1 MALIGINNENEFY
14 SHHYLSEIFGNDI
27 RGVLDGWNQQEQQA
41 RELERNARTEGETP
55 EPGYRTPRRQL
66 ESYSGRYFKLLNE
79 QQKERATDN
88 RLRDQLNRWKP
99 VLSALGYEVKPQQ
112 IELDD
117 KNLLPLLARYE
128 DQSGAPSLWIAMA
141 HDVIDED
148 NTDPLALPL
157 LKEQFTQNIEPD
169 RLRAMTKDK
178 HGQPLSWQDLISK
191 HVFTQ
196 AEPPRWLLLLGN
208 RQCLLIDRTKW
219 AQNRVLRFDF
229 EEILGRKEG
238 ATLEAVSVLL
248 HKDSVIPQSG
258 STLLD
263 NLDENSHKHAFGVSE
278 DLKYALRESIE
289 LLGNEAMEYLLERNR
304 ANYTGQKAIDP
315 EKLSREA
322 LRYMY
327 RLLFLF
333 YIEARPELGY
343 AQMDSATYLKG
354 YSLESL
360 RELEMIQ
367 LTGDEALN
375 GSYIHDSLNML
386 FRLIFKG
393 YQPQTVQKD
402 TLATT
407 DDTFTI
413 ARLDSHL
420 FDLKETPILNR
431 VVFTNKTLQRVI
443 QLMSLSRPGKGKN
456 KRRGRISYNQ
466 LGINQLGAVYE
477 ALLSYRGFFASEDLY
492 EVKKAGEELNE
503 LETGYFVTASELP
516 KYDEKEKVY
525 HTSGPDKGK
534 LICHPKGSFIYRM
547 AGRDREKSA
556 SYYTPE
562 VLTKSL
568 VKYALKE
575 LYKEQVEPIADKHH
589 KADKILTLK
598 VCEPAMG
605 SAAFL
610 NEAINQLA
618 EKYLELKQDAEG
630 TRIPQEQ
637 YTYELQRVKMYLA
650 DNNVFGVDLNPV
662 AVELAEVSLWLNAIS
677 NDTFVPW
684 FGYQLFNGN
693 SLIGARRQT
702 FAAHELQYGA
712 KKIKKDASWLNRAP
726 KRVMPGEQRADGDV
740 YHFLLPDE
748 AMANYKDKAV
758 KDLKSEQ
765 IKAINDWRK
774 EFIQSF
780 SDDELAQLQRIS
792 SKIDTLWQEHTK
804 ELKYLRDK
812 TSDNYNVW
820 PLSLDKTNF
829 ETNMAAKDE
838 LLIKSQ
844 TAKSSNYQKL
854 KLVMDYWCAL
864 WFWPIDQTG
873 ELPERWEYLME
884 LETLVEGYVEVEL
897 TVETNVDKMQTLDMF
912 AEMETVTTRHDL
924 FSKSS
929 LDRKF
934 IYDKFPRLKVVD
946 QLAQRQKFFH
956 WELEFADIFALDA
969 ESGQGGGFDLILGNP
984 PWLKVE
990 WQEGGVMG
998 DFEPEFILK
1007 KLSASK
1013 LNSLREQTFEQIPEL
1028 QQAYLAEYEES
1039 AGTQN
1044 FLNAMVNYPE
1054 LKGQQTNLYK
1064 CFLPQAWRIN
1074 NPQGVAGFLHPEGIY
1089 DDPKGG
1095 SFRQLVYPRL
1105 RAHFQFHNEMSL
1117 FAEVHH
1123 ATMYSVNI
1131 YGAKQDD
1138 ILFTNIA
1145 NLFLPKTV
1153 DEIFAH
1159 DGEGVTP
1166 GLKDIDI
1173 ALDGKVNSKW
1183 GITPHASRALHI
1195 DKNTLELFA
1204 KLYDVEGTPATA
1216 ARLPALHSE
1225 QLISVLEKFAAQP
1238 KRLGDLQGEYMS
1250 LEMWHETNAQKD
1262 GTIERTTQ
1270 FPTSAKQWVLSG
1282 PHFFVGT
1289 PMYKTPRYPCKLNSD
1304 YDVLDLTT
1312 IPDDY
1317 LPRTNYVPACN
1328 EEEYLKRTP
1337 KVPWVDEAD
1346 LQQWHDQGANSAVK
1360 PQPRPVT
1367 DYYRFVNREML
1378 SQSGER
1384 TMISIIVPKGAA
1396 HINTCLGTTFK
1407 QAKDMLDYY
1416 GMCLSVPID
1425 YRVKSTGMGHAN
1437 TTLINQLPVLSNNV
1451 YRADIHLRA
1460 LSLVGLTSA
1469 YAELWEECFSEQ
1481 FNLQQWAKSDPRL
1494 SKGFFEGLT
1503 SQWQRNCALRTDYER
1518 RQALVEIDVLVA
1530 MALGLTLDELKT
1542 IYRVQFPVM
1551 RQYEAD
1557 TWYDQTGRI
1566 VFTASKGLVGV
1577 GLPRKAAKKESL
1589 YTLKTGEID
1598 GRTVTPVWRDDTQKT
1613 EKDIAKLMATP
1624 EQPKEMI
1631 PLGWEDICDLKS
1643 GSVFKTVQD
1652 DTVPKGPVTRTI
1664 EYIAPFDKCDREQD
1678 YDTVWAEFERR
1689 FDQEGSDA

>member
-1 MALIGINNENEFY
+1 M
-14 SHHYLSEIFGNDI
+14 
-27 RGVLDGWNQQEQQA
+27 
-41 RELERNARTEGETP
+41 ERNARTEGEIP

-157 LKEQFTQNIEPD
+157 LKEQFIQGIEPD

-191 HVFTQ
+191 HVFIQ

-367 LTGDEALN
+367 LTGEEALN

-420 FDLKETPILNR
+420 FDPKETPILNR

-575 LYKEQVEPIADKHH
+575 LYKEQIEPIEDKHH

-726 KRVMPGEQRADGDV
+726 KRIMPGEQRADGDV

-864 WFWPIDQTG
+864 WFWPIDQAS

-912 AEMETVTTRHDL
+912 AEVETVTTRHDL
-924 FSKSS
+924 FAKSS

-1044 FLNAMVNYPE
+1044 FLNAIVNYPE

-1074 NPQGVAGFLHPEGIY
+1074 NQQGIAGFLHPEGIY
-1089 DDPKGG
+1089 DDSKGG
-1095 SFRQLVYPRL
+1095 AFRQLVYPRL
-1105 RAHFQFHNEMSL
+1105 RGHFQFQNEMTLFPIGNRNKFSL
-1117 FAEVHH
+1117 
-1123 ATMYSVNI
+1123 NL
-1131 YGAKQDD
+1131 YGEAKKSISFD
-1138 ILFTNIA
+1138 NIA
-1145 NLFLPKTV
+1145 NLFATKTIDLCFQHDGSGAVPGIKNDDDKWNVEGHQGRIIQV
-1153 DEIFAH
+1153 DEQALKLFASLY
-1159 DGEGVTP
+1159 DGEGTH
-1166 GLKDIDI
+1166 
-1173 ALDGKVNSKW
+1173 
-1183 GITPHASRALHI
+1183 T
-1195 DKNTLELFA
+1195 
-1204 KLYDVEGTPATA
+1204 TA
-1216 ARLPALHSE
+1216 ARLPTLHSE

-1238 KRLGDLQGEYMS
+1238 KRLKDLKGEYTSTVMFD
-1250 LEMWHETNAQKD
+1250 ETYAQRD
-1262 GTIERTTQ
+1262 GIIKRNTQ
-1270 FPTSAKQWVLSG
+1270 FPVDASQWVLSG
-1282 PHFFVGT
+1282 PHFFVGC
-1289 PMYKTPRYPCKLNSD
+1289 PIYQTPRRICDTHKA
-1304 YDVLDLTT
+1304 YDNLDLTT

-1317 LPRTNYVPACN
+1317 LPRTNYLPDCDK
-1328 EEEYLKRTP
+1328 EGYLKRIP
-1337 KVPWVDEAD
+1337 KVLWVEESD
-1346 LQQWHDQGANSAVK
+1346 LEQWRVNGANVVDK

-1367 DYYRFVNREML
+1367 DYYRFVHRRQL

-1384 TMISIIVPKGAA
+1384 TFISTLMPKGSAN
-1396 HINTCLGTTFK
+1396 INTCISTTFECV
-1407 QAKDMLDYY
+1407 DEMLNFASACASIVFDFF
-1416 GMCLSVPID
+1416 L
-1425 YRVKSTGMGHAN
+1425 KSTGRGDLYAQG
-1437 TTLINQLPVLSNNV
+1437 LEAFPFVENQQMCTRYLALNCVSDS
-1451 YRADIHLRA
+1451 YAD
-1460 LSLVGLTSA
+1460 
-1469 YAELWEECFSEQ
+1469 LWNEVFDSKSESD
-1481 FNLQQWAKSDPRL
+1481 FWAKNDSRL
-1494 SKGFFEGLT
+1494 SSDFFKNLT
-1503 SQWQRNCALRTDYER
+1503 PQWQRNCALRTDYER

-1530 MALGLTLDELKT
+1530 MALGLTLEELKT

-1577 GLPRKAAKKESL
+1577 GLPRKAANKESV
-1589 YTLKTGEID
+1589 YSLKTGEID
-1598 GRTVTPVWRDDTQKT
+1598 GRTVTPIWRDDTKKT
-1613 EKDIAKLMATP
+1613 EKDIAKLMPIT

-1643 GSVFKTVQD
+1643 GSVFKTIQD
-1652 DTVPKGPVTRTI
+1652 DTVPNGPVTRTI
-1664 EYIAPFDKCDREQD
+1664 EYVAPFDKCDREQD